1 MDYEI
6 AVDLVIL
13 LILFV
18 LHAQR
23 VGYYVVD
30 VGVKGCLVEP
40 KKKNTNHHAE
50 ECVSVITFEF
60 IEVRGA

>member
-1 MDYEI
+1 MHVVMDYEI

-30 VGVKGCLVEP
+30 VGVEGCLVES
-40 KKKNTNHHAE
+40 K
-50 ECVSVITFEF
+50 
-60 IEVRGA
+60 